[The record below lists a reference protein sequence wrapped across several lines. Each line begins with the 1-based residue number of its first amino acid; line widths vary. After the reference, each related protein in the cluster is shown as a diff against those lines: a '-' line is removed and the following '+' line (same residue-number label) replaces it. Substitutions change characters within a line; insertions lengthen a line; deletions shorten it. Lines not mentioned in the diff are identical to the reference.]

1 MYASTYM
8 AKRND
13 LQMYFLNW
21 SDDDRN
27 RDRKLELLKKKVL
40 FLFVGTSVSVNINSP
55 NVLFVKDVYLQ

>member
-1 MYASTYM
+1 M